1 MRRGD
6 QNRRQVVLR
15 SNERDSSYAWL
26 VRKPSSGHF
35 FDEMCRFSLLSL
47 RVRTLQSTAP
57 ASKNEGLAHRAARRV
72 DRTICP
78 RKTTKI
84 DRKIDP
90 KSIEVGRSGYVET
103 PKSIELAR
111 AGPVE
116 APKSIEAARSRS
128 VEAAKVARA
137 GETA

>member
-1 MRRGD
+1 
-6 QNRRQVVLR
+6 
-15 SNERDSSYAWL
+15 
-26 VRKPSSGHF
+26 
-35 FDEMCRFSLLSL
+35 MCRFSLLSL

-137 GETA
+137 GTRALACAQGGPGRSSMARARWHATAGWYAR